1 MQQSIRLC
9 QSKVKGVNFERYDT
23 RNKGLYNTYE
33 PERSHFPT
41 WTLCPVNVMRLHFV
55 CFVGAQ
61 YDRGSLYLTLRC
73 ETWCEAC
80 ERKCE
85 T

>member
-41 WTLCPVNVMRLHFV
+41 
-55 CFVGAQ
+55 
-61 YDRGSLYLTLRC
+61 
-73 ETWCEAC
+73 
-80 ERKCE
+80 
-85 T
+85 